1 MVGSTGESPLSRPR
15 AGHRLVRESGRRYGA
30 SLLAVCACLAVAAC
44 GSSSK
49 SSSTAAATSSAA
61 SSSASASGTGTSSSG
76 TPKAGGSL
84 TVLESAGFAGD
95 WPTGLDPAT
104 NTNGAADQ
112 SQMDSIYGEP
122 FELQPGGKLTPDLAT
137 GYKFSNGGKTVT
149 IAWRKGVKFS
159 DGTPLNAQAVVF
171 NWNRDLK
178 SPCTCKPTIQVTSIT
193 APDDSTVK
201 VDMAVPDGAFINQ
214 LQDSNFSWIASPTAL
229 KKMGEQQFKLK
240 PVGAGPFTV
249 VSDTL
254 SNTLALKKNPGYWE
268 SGKPMLDSLTFKTT
282 AGDETA
288 LEAMQSGQAQ
298 AYEDMNTPKLVD
310 SFKSKF
316 TITPEPSTSP
326 YDIQLNTAVP
336 PFNNKNARLAI
347 YYATD
352 TALLNQKLFGNIYP
366 NTQSFTAQAGLF
378 YNPTV
383 PGYPGYDL
391 NKAKALVKQLGGLNV
406 NFFTITQPAT
416 QNFMVALQ
424 QMWKQAGINASIH
437 FYSLATLIQQF
448 GGKWQAALQTAGAW
462 DPGGGVGVSFR
473 FNSKSPFSGVHD
485 PKLDDL
491 LNQGQAATDP
501 GTRKSFYDK
510 AAEYIAQNAYGPFLF
525 PVATWNVAAHGVS
538 GPGLTNAI
546 PSVAVNPQ
554 ILWEDVAAS

>member
-1 MVGSTGESPLSRPR
+1 MVASTGESPLSRPR
-15 AGHRLVRESGRRYGA
+15 AAHRHAWTRWRRCGVGV
-30 SLLAVCACLAVAAC
+30 LAACACLAVAAC

-49 SSSTAAATSSAA
+49 PSSSTAAASSAA
-61 SSSASASGTGTSSSG
+61 TGSASGTSSVSG
-76 TPKAGGSL
+76 AGHAGGSI

-112 SQMDSIYGEP
+112 SQMDAIYGEP

-137 GYKFSNGGKTVT
+137 GYKFSDGGKTVT
-149 IAWRKGVKFS
+149 VTWRKGVKFS
-159 DGTPLNAQAVVF
+159 DGTPLNAQAVAF

-178 SPCTCKPTIQVTSIT
+178 SPCTCKPTIQVKSIT
-193 APDDSTVK
+193 APDPSTVK
-201 VDMAVPDGAFINQ
+201 VDLVVPDGAFINQ

-254 SNTLALKKNPGYWE
+254 SNQLVLKKNPGYWE
-268 SGKPMLDSLTFKTT
+268 SGRPLLDGLTFKTT

-298 AYEDMNTPKLVD
+298 AYEGMNTPKLVN
-310 SFKSKF
+310 SFKDKF
-316 TITPEPSTSP
+316 TITTEPSTSP
-326 YDIQLNTAVP
+326 YDIQLNTAIP

-352 TALLNQKLFGNIYP
+352 TQLLDQKLFGNIYP
-366 NTQSFTAQAGLF
+366 PTQSFTAQAGLF

-437 FYSLATLIQQF
+437 FYSLASLIQQF
-448 GGKWQAALQTAGAW
+448 QGKWQAALQTAGAW
-462 DPGGGVGVSFR
+462 DPAGGVGVAFR
-473 FNSKSPFSGVHD
+473 FNSHSLFSGVHD

-491 LNQGQAATDP
+491 LNQGQGATDP
-501 GTRKSFYDK
+501 AARKSFYDK
-510 AAEYIAQNAYGPFLF
+510 AGAYIAQNAYGPFLF
-525 PVATWNVAAHGVS
+525 PVATWNVATHGVS

-554 ILWEDVAAS
+554 VLWEDVSGS

>member
-1 MVGSTGESPLSRPR
+1 MVASTGESPLSRSR
-15 AGHRLVRESGRRYGA
+15 AGHRLARMRGRRCGA
-30 SLLAVCACLAVAAC
+30 TLLAVCACLAVAAC

-49 SSSTAAATSSAA
+49 SSSSNTGAATSSAA
-61 SSSASASGTGTSSSG
+61 TSSASATGTSSSAPG
-76 TPKAGGSL
+76 KPGGSL

-112 SQMDSIYGEP
+112 SQMDAIYAEP

-149 IAWRKGVKFS
+149 ITWRKGVKFS
-159 DGTPLNAQAVVF
+159 DGTPFNAQAVVF

-178 SPCTCKPTIQVTSIT
+178 SPCTCKPTVQVKTIT

-201 VDMAVPDGAFINQ
+201 VDLVVPDGAFINQ

-249 VSDTL
+249 DSDTL
-254 SNTLALKKNPGYWE
+254 SNQLVLKKNPNYWE
-268 SGKPMLDSLTFKTT
+268 SGKPLLDGLTFKTT

-298 AYEDMNTPKLVD
+298 AYEGMNTPKLVN
-310 SFKSKF
+310 SFKDKF
-316 TITPEPSTSP
+316 TITAQPSTSP
-326 YDIQLNTAVP
+326 YDIQLNTAIP
-336 PFNNKNARLAI
+336 PFNDKNARLAI

-437 FYSLATLIQQF
+437 FYSLAALIQQF
-448 GGKWQAALQTAGAW
+448 QGKWQAALQTAGAW
-462 DPGGGVGVSFR
+462 DPAGGVGVAFR
-473 FNSKSPFSGVHD
+473 FNSHSPFSGVHD
-485 PKLDDL
+485 PKLDDM
-491 LNQGQAATDP
+491 LNQGQGATDP
-501 GTRKSFYDK
+501 ATRKSFYDK

-538 GPGLTNAI
+538 GPGLTSAI

-554 ILWEDVAAS
+554 VLWEDVSAS